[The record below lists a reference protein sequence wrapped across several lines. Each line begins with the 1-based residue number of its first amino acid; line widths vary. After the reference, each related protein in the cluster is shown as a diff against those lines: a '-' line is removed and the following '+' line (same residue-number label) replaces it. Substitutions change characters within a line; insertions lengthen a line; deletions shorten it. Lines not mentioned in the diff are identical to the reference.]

1 MRGAGSIKSTP
12 SGKGISMRIAI
23 DAMGGDHGSSVVV
36 PGVLAGA
43 RRHGISLLLV
53 GRKQELE
60 NSLAGHD
67 TSGIDVEIVDATQ
80 TIDMDDHPAQAVR
93 RKTDSS
99 INVALRLLKESRANA
114 MLSAGNSGAVMAA
127 SLMILGRIKGIER
140 PAITSGIP
148 NAKGTYSLIVDLG
161 AVTDPKPNNM
171 VQFAMMGQVYA
182 QAVMGVL
189 NPTIG
194 LVSNGEEASK
204 GNALVQQ
211 VHPLLR
217 ATEGLNF
224 VGNVEG
230 KDIASGTVDV
240 FVMDGFTGNVVLKTI
255 EGTASMLMHL
265 VREEITSTLS
275 RKLAAL
281 VLKPA
286 FRQVSGKL
294 DYAAIGGAPLLGV
307 DGTVVICH
315 GRSSEMAFENA
326 VGVCKRAVEH
336 DLSGEIYRRVAAT
349 HEVVPEAHA
358 ST

>member
-1 MRGAGSIKSTP
+1 
-12 SGKGISMRIAI
+12 MRIAI
-23 DAMGGDHGSSVVV
+23 DAMGGDHGPSVVV

-43 RRHGISLLLV
+43 RRHGLSLLLV

-60 NSLAGHD
+60 KTLAGLN

-99 INVALRLLKESRANA
+99 INVALRLLKEGRADA

-127 SLMILGRIKGIER
+127 SLMVLGRIKGIDR

-161 AVTDPKPNNM
+161 AVTDPKPMNM
-171 VQFAMMGQVYA
+171 VQFAVMGQVYA
-182 QAVMGVL
+182 QAVMGVP

-204 GNALVQQ
+204 GNGLVQQ
-211 VHPLLR
+211 AHPLLR

-230 KDIASGTVDV
+230 KDIATGTVDV

-265 VREEITSTLS
+265 VRAEITSTLP

-281 VLKPA
+281 MLKPA
-286 FRQVSGKL
+286 FRQVASKL

-307 DGTVVICH
+307 DGTVIICH
-315 GRSSEMAFENA
+315 GRSSELALENA

-336 DLSGEIYRRVAAT
+336 DLSGGIYRRVAAT
-349 HEVVPEAHA
+349 REAVPGEPA
-358 ST
+358 SA